1 MLHGAWCCLAR
12 PRCSAESCDPSLPTP
27 LFLRYDR
34 GGGYGRGYDDR
45 GGGYGRGYDDRGGRD
60 RYDDRRVRSSPPGST
75 PDFVSLAVREC
86 VCP

>member
-12 PRCSAESCDPSLPTP
+12 PRCSAESCDPSQPNP
-27 LFLRYDR
+27 PFLRY
-34 GGGYGRGYDDR
+34 DR

-75 PDFVSLAVREC
+75 PDFASLAVREC